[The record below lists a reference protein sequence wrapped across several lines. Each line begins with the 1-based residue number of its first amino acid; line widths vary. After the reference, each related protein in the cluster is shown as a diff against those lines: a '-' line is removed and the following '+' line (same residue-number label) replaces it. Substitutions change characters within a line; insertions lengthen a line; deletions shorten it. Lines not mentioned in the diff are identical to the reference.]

1 MARGQGD
8 SLLPQ
13 LQDALRSCD
22 LVLDDM
28 DGIAVACGPGS
39 FTGIR
44 IGIAFAKGLA
54 QALQKPVM
62 GVTHFAAKA
71 VQALAAQDCKNGV
84 GVILQDGK
92 GGFFAA
98 SFDASLNPAKN
109 PFAAESIQQCHDG
122 FAAPGILLAGFGQ
135 DKTLEKTSAAG
146 AYLYASRFFS
156 RAQDFP
162 ASPLYMRGAD
172 VTIAGAQHCAV

>member
-8 SLLPQ
+8 ALLPQ

-44 IGIAFAKGLA
+44 IGIAFAKGLGE
-54 QALQKPVM
+54 ALQKPVM

-71 VQALAAQDCKNGV
+71 AMQDCKNGV

-98 SFDASLNPAKN
+98 SFDASLNPVKK
-109 PFAAESIQQCHDG
+109 PFAAESIERCRDA
-122 FAAPGILLAGFGQ
+122 FASPGILLAGFGQ
-135 DKTLEKTSAAG
+135 DKTPDKTSAAG
-146 AYLYASRFFS
+146 AYLYAHRFFS
-156 RAQDFP
+156 RAQDFS

-172 VTIAGAQHCAV
+172 VTIAGAQRSAV